1 MEFILGEIVAE
12 EFPYILKGIDDPL
25 FKSKVDAFLTG
36 QIDKLRYKE
45 IVVAHGTNT
54 SKDIVVEPGVN
65 NKKLYVIAHENTY
78 PKNPEEEVKLLF
90 ENSKVQFNEIRE
102 GSSEFHDMQKD
113 IEVELLLFDGIGSYI
128 AAMKDDVVNFDYG
141 YYLQIMNR
149 ESFLG

>member
-1 MEFILGEIVAE
+1 MAD
-12 EFPYILKGIDDPL
+12 EFPYVLKGVNDPS

-45 IVVAHGTNT
+45 IVVARGINT
-54 SKDIVVEPGVN
+54 SEDIVVAPGVN
-65 NKKLYVIAHENTY
+65 NKKLYVIAHENTC
-78 PKNPEEEVKLLF
+78 PKNPEEEVKILF

-113 IEVELLLFDGIGSYI
+113 IEVEYLLFDGIGSYV
-128 AAMKDDVVNFDYG
+128 AAMKNDNVNFDYG